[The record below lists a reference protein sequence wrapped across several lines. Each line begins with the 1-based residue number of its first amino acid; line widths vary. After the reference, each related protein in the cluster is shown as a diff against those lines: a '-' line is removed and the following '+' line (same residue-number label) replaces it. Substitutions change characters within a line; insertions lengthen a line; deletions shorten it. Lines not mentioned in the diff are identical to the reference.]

1 MRMMSLSSGSSG
13 NSIYVGSDTTHL
25 LVDAGI
31 SGKRIETALNSVG
44 ISGADLDGILVT
56 HEHSDHIGGLGV
68 MQRKYGLNVYAT
80 PLTIEAM
87 KREKSIGKVDWEAFI
102 PINSNETFSIKDI
115 SISPMSISHD
125 AADPVA
131 YRFRYGDIK
140 TAVVTDLGEYDDRM
154 ISYLTGLSAIYLEAN
169 HDVRMLQMGRYPYP
183 LKQRIL
189 GKRGHLSNEASGR
202 LLTALLNDKMQRIFL
217 SHLSHEN
224 NMPELAYEAVRME
237 VEMSDTAWHGDDF
250 PIDIARR
257 DEPSECIEL

>member
-31 SGKRIETALNSVG
+31 SGKRIEEALNSVG
-44 ISGADLDGILVT
+44 VSGADLDGILVT
-56 HEHSDHIGGLGV
+56 HEHSDHISGLGV

-80 PLTIEAM
+80 QPTIDAL
-87 KREKSIGKVDWEAFI
+87 KKDRYVGKVDWDAFI
-102 PINSNETFSIKDI
+102 PIKSDHSFTIKDI
-115 SISPMSISHD
+115 TVSPMHISHD

-131 YRFRYGDIK
+131 YRFKYGDIK
-140 TAVVTDLGEYDDRM
+140 TAVVTDLGEYDDC
-154 ISYLTGLSAIYLEAN
+154 IINALSGLSAIYLEAN
-169 HDVRMLQMGRYPYP
+169 HDVRMLQLGRYPYP

-189 GKRGHLSNEASGR
+189 GKKGHLSNESSGR
-202 LLTALLNDKMQRIFL
+202 LLTSLLNDKMQRIFL

-224 NMPELAYEAVRME
+224 NLPELAYEAVRME
-237 VEMSDTAWHGDDF
+237 VEMSDTKWRGDDF

-257 DEPSECIEL
+257 DVPSECISL

>member
-13 NSIYVGSDTTHL
+13 NSIYVGSDNTHL

-31 SGKRIETALNSVG
+31 SGKRIEAALNTVG
-44 ISGADLDGILVT
+44 ISGADLDGILIT

-80 PLTIEAM
+80 PLTIEAL
-87 KREKSIGKVDWEAFI
+87 KKDKSIGKVDWDAFI
-102 PINSNETFSIKDI
+102 PVKSNESFSIKDI

-189 GKRGHLSNEASGR
+189 GKKGHLSNEASGR
-202 LLTALLNDKMQRIFL
+202 LLTSILNDKMQRIFL

-224 NMPELAYEAVRME
+224 NLPELAYEAVRME